1 MKRLFAF
8 LAWTLCFFVLL
19 LAIDQ
24 VFVHVRFPAPG
35 LRAVQSCYLDFR
47 HRLLHLGSS
56 SVVPPRA
63 GVPASTAPPVSRHP
77 ASPPS
82 SIESAIGQGEAPAA
96 PRSQSASESPRY
108 VYVDGHGQ
116 LQFAASLSDIPA
128 AFRKAAQRL
137 DH

>member
-8 LAWTLCFFVLL
+8 LAWILCFFVLL

-35 LRAVQSCYLDFR
+35 LRTVQSCYLDFR

-56 SVVPPRA
+56 SGVPP
-63 GVPASTAPPVSRHP
+63 STAPPVSRHP
-77 ASPPS
+77 APSPS
-82 SIESAIGQGEAPAA
+82 SIESAIGQGEAPVA
-96 PRSQSASESPRY
+96 PRAQSASESPRY

-116 LQFAASLSDIPA
+116 LQFAASLNDIPA
-128 AFRKAAQRL
+128 AFRKDAQRL